1 MKEHR
6 QEREDKYEI
15 VVKKI
20 GRKVPVEKNI
30 LGDKETQEVLR
41 VIGMLNLRS
50 ALAS

>member
-1 MKEHR
+1 MRSRKL
-6 QEREDKYEI
+6 EREDKYEI

-20 GRKVPVEKNI
+20 GRKDPVEKNI
-30 LGDKETQEVLR
+30 LGEKETQEVLR